1 VAAAVVGFGVCG
13 APVCRT
19 RSDSGRQGPG
29 GGQGGV
35 CGHGLTIEGTDGAG
49 EAGDVGVAVAVGTP
63 LGDPAEGAGEVGSD
77 VGGAL
82 ETGGAVEDG
91 GAGEAD
97 ALGVALTEPVGDAV
111 AETAGDRLGEGSPYD
126 T

>member
-1 VAAAVVGFGVCG
+1 MAGVAVGFEGCGVPG
-13 APVCRT
+13 CR
-19 RSDSGRQGPG
+19 RSESGRHAG

-49 EAGDVGVAVAVGTP
+49 EAGDVAVAVGTP

-77 VGGAL
+77 VGGAV
-82 ETGGAVEDG
+82 EAGGDE
-91 GAGEAD
+91 EAD
-97 ALGVALTEPVGDAV
+97 TLGAAVTEPVGVAV
-111 AETAGDRLGEGSPYD
+111 AEVAGDWLGEGSPYD